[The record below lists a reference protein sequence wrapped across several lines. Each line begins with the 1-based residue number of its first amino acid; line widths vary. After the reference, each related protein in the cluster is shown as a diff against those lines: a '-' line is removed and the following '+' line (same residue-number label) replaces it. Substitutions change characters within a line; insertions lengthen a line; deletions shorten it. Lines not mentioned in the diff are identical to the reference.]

1 MLKKVI
7 ILCVAFSVATLI
19 AGTQY
24 FVHSVRM
31 ISDHDLSDAPSSPA
45 NTAIVVATGLDGR
58 VSEGMRLLAE
68 GHARAL
74 LISGVG
80 TGVRKADIKRIVTSS
95 SALSPNQI
103 SALLACCVDLGFE
116 ARDTKGNAIEAKEWG
131 AENNITDVIV
141 VTSDFHLPRTMIA
154 FEKQMP
160 EARLIAHPVKTPWLQ
175 LNEHGISGW
184 WKSPDR
190 IKLLMSETIK
200 YVARYLTAGMI

>member
-7 ILCVAFSVATLI
+7 ILFVAFSVATLI

-31 ISDHDLSDAPSSPA
+31 IADHDLRDAPSSPA

-58 VSEGMRLLAE
+58 VTEGMRLLAE
-68 GHARAL
+68 GHAARL

-80 TGVRKADIKRIVTSS
+80 TGVRKADIERIVTSS
-95 SALSPNQI
+95 SALSSDQI
-103 SALLACCVDLGFE
+103 STLLACCVDLGFE
-116 ARDTKGNAIEAKEWG
+116 ARDTKGNAIEAKDWG

-160 EARLIAHPVKTPWLQ
+160 ETRLMAYPVRTPWLQ

-184 WKSPDR
+184 WRSPDR
-190 IKLLMSETIK
+190 IKLLASETVK